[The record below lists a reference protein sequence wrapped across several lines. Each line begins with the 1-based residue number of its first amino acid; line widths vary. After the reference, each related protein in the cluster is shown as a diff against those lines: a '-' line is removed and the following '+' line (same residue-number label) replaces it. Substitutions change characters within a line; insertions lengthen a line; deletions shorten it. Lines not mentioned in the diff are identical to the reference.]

1 MDKENLALQI
11 DALMQEV
18 YKDNEPGAAIIV
30 TKDGKTVFRKG
41 YGMANFEHN
50 ITIEPQ
56 MVFRLGSISK
66 QFTAVCILMLYEQG
80 KLDLQDDITKY
91 IPDYPTQA
99 YKITIEHL
107 LTHTSGIK
115 SYTGMPEWLKMM
127 RDDLTVE
134 EMINLF
140 KNQPMEFAPGTK
152 WNYNNSGYFLLG
164 AVIEKVSGMTYEE
177 FLQKFIFEPLGMKDT
192 YYDNPSRIIPG
203 RVSGYKSAGEGFENS
218 DFISLTQPYAAGSLA
233 SSVDDMAKWDAAL
246 YTEKLVKQ
254 ETLQKAWKSYQLSS
268 GKLTGYGYGWAVME
282 FNGIKLISHG
292 GGIPGFITEGL
303 RLPEEKIYVSILTN
317 LGDKLVPELLAFK
330 IASLVAGKP
339 YEEPKGME
347 LDPSLLESLPAVYEM
362 KLEGFDTAIYK
373 KEDKLVAQ
381 SPLFSE
387 TELIQLSD
395 TEFVLKDTFHRI
407 TTEKEDGKV
416 VRLIVTGMYG
426 SGMVGERTDKP
437 LPTDRKTID
446 LEKAV
451 LETLVGVY
459 EVGPGVEARV
469 TFEEDSLQIQ
479 IPGQPKLKLHAES
492 DVNFFIMEAPVSLEF
507 RKDESGQ
514 VTGVIID
521 QGGQKMEAKKKK

>member
-1 MDKENLALQI
+1 
-11 DALMQEV
+11 
-18 YKDNEPGAAIIV
+18 
-30 TKDGKTVFRKG
+30 
-41 YGMANFEHN
+41 MANFEHN
-50 ITIEPQ
+50 IAIEPQ

-177 FLQKFIFEPLGMKDT
+177 FLQKFIFDPLGMKDT

-451 LETLVGVY
+451 LETFVGAY
-459 EVGPGVEARV
+459 EDWPRYG
-469 TFEEDSLQIQ
+469 S
-479 IPGQPKLKLHAES
+479 
-492 DVNFFIMEAPVSLEF
+492 
-507 RKDESGQ
+507 
-514 VTGVIID
+514 TGD
-521 QGGQKMEAKKKK
+521 F